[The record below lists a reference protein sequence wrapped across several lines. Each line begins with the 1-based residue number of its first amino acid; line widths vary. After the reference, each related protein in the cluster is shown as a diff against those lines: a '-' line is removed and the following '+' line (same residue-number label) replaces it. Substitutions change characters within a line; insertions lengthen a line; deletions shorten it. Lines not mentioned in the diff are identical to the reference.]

1 METTYFILGVL
12 SIVSLI
18 AIGGFVK
25 MFSSVSQLR
34 ERVGEL
40 QRSLDNEVR
49 GTQLEF
55 KDGIR
60 DIETAITEANRRID
74 EVDRE
79 LNRYIDSRYDKLLDI
94 VNKLQLHAFSANVK
108 KEV

>member
-18 AIGGFVK
+18 AIGGVVK

>member
-12 SIVSLI
+12 SVVSLI
-18 AIGGFVK
+18 AVGGVVR

-34 ERVGEL
+34 EKVEKL
-40 QRSLDNEVR
+40 QRSLDDEVR

-55 KDGIR
+55 KDNVS
-60 DIETAITEANRRID
+60 DVAKYVDEVNRRVE

-79 LNRYIDSRYDKLLDI
+79 LNRYIDSRCDKLLDM
-94 VNKLQLHAFSANVK
+94 VNKASK
-108 KEV
+108 KAV